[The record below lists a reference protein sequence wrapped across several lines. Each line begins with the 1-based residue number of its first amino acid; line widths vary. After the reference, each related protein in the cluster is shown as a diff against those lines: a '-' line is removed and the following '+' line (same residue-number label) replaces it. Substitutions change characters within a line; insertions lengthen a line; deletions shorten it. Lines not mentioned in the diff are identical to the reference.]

1 MCGAKLKRVFLVSV
15 LLALIVG
22 PLIALSNSVL
32 WLRGAHKYDP
42 PITEAEW
49 RQLGELPAARMGLAL
64 ARREVRLTRMQWL
77 RDAVGHSYFWQS
89 LAKSSV
95 VPTLGVFFSCICFGG
110 LEGHRRNAKPPLN
123 SHPAKS

>member
-1 MCGAKLKRVFLVSV
+1 LKRVFLVSV

-32 WLRGAHKYDP
+32 WLRDAHKYAP

-49 RQLGELPAARMGLAL
+49 RQLGELPAARMALAL
-64 ARREVRLTRMQWL
+64 ADREVRLTRMQWL
-77 RDAVGHSYFWQS
+77 WDSVGHLYFWKS

-95 VPTLGVFFSCICFGG
+95 VPTLGVFFSCICLGG
-110 LEGHRRNAKPPLN
+110 LEGRRRVKPPLDFR
-123 SHPAKS
+123 PASPD